1 MYYSLMYFVQSLLSR
16 LFKKHDVKKLKIA
29 DAYFNG
35 SRHFNELLRYVYQQ
49 EKINEYTAAI
59 NSNDVEAFGF
69 ELPVNSTSLEHN
81 FFFFDCV
88 EVAEEWAS
96 GGGLPNNRAIIPLYL
111 KISTEAMR
119 SPEISEIAKVYVN

>member
-1 MYYSLMYFVQSLLSR
+1 M
-16 LFKKHDVKKLKIA
+16 LFKKRDVKNLKIA

-49 EKINEYTAAI
+49 EKIYEYNAAI
-59 NSNDVEAFGF
+59 NSTDVEAFGF
-69 ELPVNSTSLEHN
+69 ELPLTGTSLEHN
-81 FFFFDCV
+81 FFIFSRV

-111 KISTEAMR
+111 KISMESMR
-119 SPEISEIAKVYVN
+119 FPEVSGIGRTYVN

>member
-1 MYYSLMYFVQSLLSR
+1 LLINFVQSLLSM
-16 LFKKHDVKKLKIA
+16 LFKKRDVKNLKIA

-49 EKINEYTAAI
+49 EKIYEYNAAI
-59 NSNDVEAFGF
+59 NSTDVEAFGF
-69 ELPVNSTSLEHN
+69 ELPLTGTSLEHN
-81 FFFFDCV
+81 FFIFSRV

-111 KISTEAMR
+111 KISMESMR
-119 SPEISEIAKVYVN
+119 FPEVSGIGRTYVN

>member
-1 MYYSLMYFVQSLLSR
+1 MLRNFVQSLSR
-16 LFKKHDVKKLKIA
+16 LFKKRYIKNLKIA

-49 EKINEYTAAI
+49 EKIYEYIAVI
-59 NSNDVEAFGF
+59 NSTDVEAFGF
-69 ELPVNSTSLEHN
+69 ELPLNGTSLEHN
-81 FFFFDCV
+81 FFFFDHV

-111 KISTEAMR
+111 KMSIESSR
-119 SPEISEIAKVYVN
+119 FPEISEIGRTYIN

>member
-1 MYYSLMYFVQSLLSR
+1 LLRNFVQSLSR
-16 LFKKHDVKKLKIA
+16 LFKKRCIKNLKIA

-49 EKINEYTAAI
+49 EKIYEYIAAI
-59 NSNDVEAFGF
+59 NSTDVEAFGF
-69 ELPVNSTSLEHN
+69 ELPLNGTSLEYN
-81 FFFFDCV
+81 FFFFDHV

-111 KISTEAMR
+111 KMSIESSR
-119 SPEISEIAKVYVN
+119 LPEVSEIGRTYIN